1 MKICAILLA
10 TVTLAQDE
18 PPAASST
25 APVANYQAPVDNYQA
40 PSYKTPSYK
49 TPLKCWHCDAM
60 SFEECG
66 YEGHEQICS
75 VSSYYLV

>member
-10 TVTLAQDE
+10 TVTLAQYK
-18 PPAASST
+18 PPAPSSK
-25 APVANYQAPVDNYQA
+25 APNANYKAPNDINVPA
-40 PSYKTPSYK
+40 AKTQ
-49 TPLKCWHCDAM
+49 LKCWHCDAM

-75 VSSYYLV
+75 VSSYDLV